1 MLQGLSSLAQAA
13 RAWPFEQSRNLMAR
27 LLKTRVDTHEGREA
41 AKALIAAGRFDQL
54 IEQFPGFARPVVFE
68 TGYGPSGLPHIGTFN
83 EVVRTTMV
91 RTAFRA
97 QTEDLIPTRLICF
110 SDDMDG
116 LRKAPDNVPN
126 HELLLADMGKPLTV
140 VRDPYGEYE
149 SFGAHNN
156 ARLQAFLDAYGFD
169 YEFMSSTV
177 QYRSGA
183 FDEKLLLALERFD
196 DIQKVMLPTLGP
208 DRRATY
214 SCFLPI
220 SPTTGR
226 VLQVPTLERNV
237 AAGTIVFEDE
247 DGSRVEQRVTGG
259 LVKMQWKP
267 DWAMRW
273 AALGV
278 DYEMAGKDLIESVKV
293 SSQICRVLDGAP
305 PEGFNFELFL
315 DEHGAKISK
324 TKGNGLSIEEWL
336 RYGPQQ
342 TLAYYIFPNPKSA
355 KTLHFGV
362 IPRAVDDYLNH
373 LDAYNREEDVAKRI
387 ENPVWHV
394 HTGAPPAKGS
404 PVPFNL
410 LVNLVSAGNASSR
423 EVLWGFLSHYSP
435 GATPQSEPL
444 LDQLV
449 DYVIAYYEDFVKPSK
464 AFRAPTDK
472 ERAALLD
479 LAERL
484 KALPADCKDG
494 GLIQDEVYA
503 VGNAHAFD
511 PLRSWFQALYE
522 VLLGSSQ
529 GPRFGSFAAI
539 FGLERTIALIEQ
551 GARGELAA

>member
-1 MLQGLSSLAQAA
+1 MLQGLSSIARDG
-13 RAWPFEQSRNLMAR
+13 RAWPFEQARNLLTR
-27 LLKTRVDTHEGREA
+27 LVRLHVGAGPAGADGW
-41 AKALIAAGRFDQL
+41 ALIEAQKWDDLKAK
-54 IEQFPGFARPVVFE
+54 FPAFARPVVFE

-83 EVVRTTMV
+83 EVVRT
-91 RTAFRA
+91 AFRA
-97 QTEDLIPTRLICF
+97 LTDDQVPTRLICF

-116 LRKAPDNVPN
+116 LRKAPDNIPN
-126 HELLLADMGKPLTV
+126 HEMLLADLGKPLTA
-140 VRDPYGEYE
+140 VRDPFGEHE

-156 ARLQAFLDAYGFD
+156 ARLCAFLDSYGFD
-169 YEFMSSTV
+169 YEFMSSTA

-196 DIQKVMLPTLGP
+196 DVQAVMLPTLGP

-214 SCFLPI
+214 SCFLPL

-237 AAGTIVFEDE
+237 SKGTIVFEDE
-247 DGSRVEQRVTGG
+247 DGSKVEQAVTGG

-293 SSQICRVLDGAP
+293 SSRICKVLGGEP

-315 DEHGAKISK
+315 DEQGQKISK

-336 RYGPQQ
+336 LYGPPE

-362 IPRAVDDYLNH
+362 IPRAIDDYLKH
-373 LDAYNREEDVAKRI
+373 LDAYAREEDPAKRL

-394 HTGAPPAKGS
+394 HTAKPPAKGS

-410 LVNLVSAGNASSR
+410 LMNIVSAGNASSR
-423 EVLWGFLSHYSP
+423 DVLWGFLSRHSP
-435 GATPQSEPL
+435 GATPESEPL
-444 LDQLV
+444 LDRLV
-449 DYVIAYYEDFVKPSK
+449 DYAIAYYERFVAPTR
-464 AFRAPTDK
+464 AFRAPTDM

-484 KALPADCKDG
+484 KKLPAETTDDEA
-494 GLIQDEVYA
+494 IQNEVYA
-503 VGNAHAFD
+503 VGNEHGFD
-511 PLRSWFQALYE
+511 PLRSWFGALYE
-522 VLLGSSQ
+522 VLLGSAQ

-539 FGLERTIALIEQ
+539 FGLERTIALIDQ
-551 GARGELAA
+551 GARGELAG

>member
-1 MLQGLSSLAQAA
+1 MLQGLSPYALSG
-13 RAWPFEQSRNLMAR
+13 RAWPFEQARNLMAR
-27 LLKTRVDTHEGREA
+27 LLKVRLESHEERQ
-41 AKALIAAGRFDQL
+41 AAGQL
-54 IEQFPGFARPVVFE
+54 MKDGKWDDLVARYPALARQVVFE

-97 QTEDLIPTRLICF
+97 LTEDLIPTRLICF

-126 HELLLADMGKPLTV
+126 HELLLADLGKPLTV

-156 ARLQAFLDAYGFD
+156 ARLRAFLDDYGFE
-169 YEFMSSTV
+169 YEFMSSTE

-293 SSQICRVLDGAP
+293 SSQICRVLDGSP

-324 TKGNGLSIEEWL
+324 TKGNGLSMEDWL
-336 RYGPQQ
+336 RYGPPE

-355 KTLHFGV
+355 KTLHFDV
-362 IPRAVDDYLNH
+362 IPRAVDDYLKH
-373 LDAYNREEDVAKRI
+373 LAAYVGETDPAKRI

-394 HTGAPPAKGS
+394 HTAKPPAKGS

-410 LVNLVSAGNASSR
+410 LMNIVSAGNASSR
-423 EVLWGFLSHYSP
+423 DVLWGFLSRYSP

-444 LDQLV
+444 LNRLV
-449 DYVIAYYEDFVKPSK
+449 DYAIAYYEAFVAPTK
-464 AFRAPTDK
+464 AFRAPTEK
-472 ERAALLD
+472 ERAALED
-479 LAERL
+479 LAGRL
-484 KALPADCKDG
+484 KALPADCTDDEA
-494 GLIQDEVYA
+494 IQNEVYA

-511 PLRSWFQALYE
+511 PLRSWFGALYE
-522 VLLGSSQ
+522 VLLGSNQ

-539 FGLERTIALIEQ
+539 FGLQRTIELIER
-551 GARGELAA
+551 GARGELAS